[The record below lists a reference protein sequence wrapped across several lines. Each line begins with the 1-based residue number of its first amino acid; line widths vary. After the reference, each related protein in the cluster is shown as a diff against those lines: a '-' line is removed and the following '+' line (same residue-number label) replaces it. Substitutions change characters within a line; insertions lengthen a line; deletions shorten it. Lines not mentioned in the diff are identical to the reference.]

1 MEVARRFSDHELT
14 EMHDDVRE
22 LKERFDRHEQ
32 EETKKFDAMIDAVN
46 HNTKSIESLTEE
58 TRAIVDLHR
67 DLQGTARVGKSIQS
81 FLLWCTK
88 WGAIGVAFAAVGKWI
103 IEYFGA
109 A

>member
-1 MEVARRFSDHELT
+1 MARRFSDQELA

-32 EETKKFDAMIDAVN
+32 GETKKFDAMIDAVN
-46 HNTKSIESLTEE
+46 QNTKSIEHLTDE

-67 DLQGTARVGKSIQS
+67 DLQGTARVGKGIQS
-81 FLLWCTK
+81 FLLWLTK
-88 WGAIGVAFAAVGKWI
+88 WGAIGGFFAVGIKWL